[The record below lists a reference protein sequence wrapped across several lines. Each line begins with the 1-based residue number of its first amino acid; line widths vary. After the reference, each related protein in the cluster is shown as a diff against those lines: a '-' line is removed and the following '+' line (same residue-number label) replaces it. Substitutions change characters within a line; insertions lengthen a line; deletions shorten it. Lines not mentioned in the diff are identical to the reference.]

1 MIALPVYNREGQQVD
16 TVNVDEEIFGRRLRS
31 RLLKQALVMYQAND
45 RLGTVA
51 TRSRGLVEGST
62 RKLYRQKHTGRAR
75 MGTVRTVV
83 RRGGGVAFAKVPRDF
98 SLKMPKKA
106 RRVARNSAILAK
118 MRSRELLLIDE
129 IGFEQPSTKQM
140 ANILKAL
147 KINASCLVGLPQ
159 HDVNSYRSIR
169 NIPGVDVLPVDEFN
183 AYNILSHKKLLI
195 SKAGFVK
202 LQELAR
208 QSARP
213 AKQAAGEPEQGR

>member
-16 TVNVDEEIFGRRLRS
+16 TVNVDEEIFGPGLRS
-31 RLLKQALVMYQAND
+31 RLVKQALVMYQANH

-106 RRVARNSAILAK
+106 KRLARNSAILAK
-118 MRSRELLLIDE
+118 LRSRQVILIDE
-129 IGFEQPSTKQM
+129 IRFEEPSTKQM
-140 ANILKAL
+140 ANVLKAL
-147 KINASCLVGLPQ
+147 KIDGSCLVGLPQ
-159 HDVNSYRSIR
+159 YDVNSYRSVR
-169 NIPGVDVLPVDEFN
+169 NIPRVDILPVQEFN
-183 AYNILSHKKLLI
+183 AYNILSHRKLLV
-195 SKAGFVK
+195 SKAGFER

-208 QSARP
+208 QSAG
-213 AKQAAGEPEQGR
+213 QAEQATGEQEQGR